1 MSNTKDNIKRGSCPV
16 YKKCGGC
23 QLQNLTYQEQLAF
36 KQKKVSKLLSQFC
49 KVQPIIGM
57 ESPFH
62 YRNKVQA
69 AFRTDR
75 NGRIISG
82 VYQSGT
88 HHIVS
93 IDECMIEDAISDKII
108 VAVRKMLKSF
118 KLTTYD
124 EDTQRGFLRHILVKR
139 GFATNEVM
147 LVLVTGTPVFPSKN
161 NFVKA
166 ITKEFPEIKTVVQNI
181 NPYRTNLVL
190 GDVQKILYG
199 KGYIEDILCG
209 CKFRISPKSF
219 YQINPIQTEVL
230 YGKAIEFAKLKG
242 NETVLD
248 TYCGI
253 GTIGIIAA
261 KNGAGSVIGVELN
274 KDAVKDAVQNARA
287 NDLKNIRFYQGDAG
301 EFMEAASEED
311 EKPDVVFMDPPRAG
325 SDKKFLSSLIKMSP
339 KTVVYISCNPETM
352 ARDLYYLT
360 QNSTYK
366 VRKIQPVDM
375 FPHTSHI
382 ETVALLTKI

>member
-49 KVQPIIGM
+49 KVHPIIGM

-88 HHIVS
+88 HRIVS
-93 IDECMIEDAISDKII
+93 IDECMIEDAIADKII

-261 KNGAGSVIGVELN
+261 KNGAGSVIGIELN

>member
-88 HHIVS
+88 HRIVS
-93 IDECMIEDAISDKII
+93 IDECMIEDAIADKII